1 MLQSVLGDN
10 REQLIS
16 QNMLEE
22 GNDREEAENAIN
34 LLLELVGYFK
44 DASLKLDVQKDEL
57 SLKFEV
63 KVEGE

>member
-1 MLQSVLGDN
+1 
-10 REQLIS
+10 
-16 QNMLEE
+16 MLEE

-63 KVEGE
+63 NVEGE